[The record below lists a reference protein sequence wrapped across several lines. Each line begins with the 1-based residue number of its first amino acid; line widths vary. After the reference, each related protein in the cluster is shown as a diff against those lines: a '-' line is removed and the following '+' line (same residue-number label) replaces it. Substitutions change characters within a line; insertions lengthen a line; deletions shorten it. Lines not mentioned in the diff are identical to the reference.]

1 MPISHFNVVGLIM
14 KLSLVVPC
22 YNESQS
28 LEGFSKEVFGI
39 LDSMQKQYECKN
51 NKDTLSFECI
61 FINDGSKDNTL
72 ELLESISSMQS
83 SEALLQRK
91 IEQLRYKDT
100 EKMKIDSSNYHFEH
114 VEKSNL
120 DSKIANQVL
129 LPQCE
134 IKIIDFS
141 RNFGKEAAMYAGLK
155 ESSGDCVVIMDADLQ
170 DPPSLLPKM
179 FDTWLQNK
187 ADIIY
192 ARRINRVGEGFVR
205 SRLSESFYALHNCI
219 SAVHL
224 ESGVRDFRLLDRQ
237 VVNALLSMSEYH
249 RFSKAMFEWVGF
261 KKLGLEYENIPR
273 SNGNSGWS
281 LWKLFKYSVEGFIS
295 FSTVPLRIAFILG
308 FIMSLLSLAYGLYA
322 IIGTLWFNNTVR
334 GWTSIV
340 ALIVFIGGMQLIILG
355 IIGEYIARI
364 YEQVKQR
371 PIYIKRQSRH
381 SKDNEGRNDK

>member
-1 MPISHFNVVGLIM
+1 M
-14 KLSLVVPC
+14 KLSLVIPC

-39 LDSMQKQYECKN
+39 LDSMQKQYEDREN
-51 NKDTLSFECI
+51 NDTLSFECI

-72 ELLESISSMQS
+72 MLLESISNMQTNK
-83 SEALLQRK
+83 ALSTKEIKNLNNIDKLQS
-91 IEQLRYKDT
+91 KDT
-100 EKMKIDSSNYHFEH
+100 ETIRIDSMET
-114 VEKSNL
+114 KL
-120 DSKIANQVL
+120 IPPPL
-129 LPQCE
+129 QCE

-155 ESSGDCVVIMDADLQ
+155 ESNGDCVVIIDADLQ

-187 ADIIY
+187 ADVIY

-219 SAVHL
+219 SSVHL

-261 KKLGLEYENIPR
+261 RKIGLEYENIPR
-273 SNGNSGWS
+273 SHGNSGWS

-295 FSTVPLRIAFILG
+295 FSTMPLRIAFILG
-308 FIMSLLSLAYGLYA
+308 FIMSLFSLAYGLYA
-322 IIGTLWFNNTVR
+322 IVGTLWFNNTVR

-364 YEQVKQR
+364 YEQVKKR
-371 PIYIKRQSRH
+371 PIYIKRQNKH
-381 SKDNEGRNDK
+381 AKYNGGKNDK

>member
-1 MPISHFNVVGLIM
+1 M
-14 KLSLVVPC
+14 KLSLVIPC

-28 LEGFSKEVFGI
+28 LESFGREVFSI
-39 LDSMQKQYECKN
+39 LDSMQKQYESEN
-51 NKDTLSFECI
+51 LSFECI
-61 FINDGSKDNTL
+61 FINDGSKDDTML
-72 ELLESISSMQS
+72 LLESIYNMQNHEIQECS
-83 SEALLQRK
+83 LQDIKHNALARK
-91 IEQLRYKDT
+91 INHSDT
-100 EKMKIDSSNYHFEH
+100 HPLKNKNDKMQKN
-114 VEKSNL
+114 
-120 DSKIANQVL
+120 VL
-129 LPQCE
+129 EIKLPQKCD
-134 IKIIDFS
+134 IRIIDFS

-155 ESSGDCVVIMDADLQ
+155 ESAGDCVVIIDADLQ

-179 FDTWLQNK
+179 FEAWLQNK

-192 ARRINRVGEGFVR
+192 ARRTNRAGEGFVR
-205 SRLSESFYALHNCI
+205 SRLSEGFYALHNCI
-219 SAVHL
+219 SSVHL

-237 VVNALLSMSEYH
+237 VVDALLSMSEYH

-273 SNGNSGWS
+273 SHGSSGWN

-308 FIMSLLSLAYGLYA
+308 FVMSLLSLAYGFYA
-322 IIGTLWFNNTVR
+322 IISTLWFNNTVR

-364 YEQVKQR
+364 YEQVKHR
-371 PIYIKRQSRH
+371 PVYIKRQDL
-381 SKDNEGRNDK
+381 KYNLKQNGVKNDEVR